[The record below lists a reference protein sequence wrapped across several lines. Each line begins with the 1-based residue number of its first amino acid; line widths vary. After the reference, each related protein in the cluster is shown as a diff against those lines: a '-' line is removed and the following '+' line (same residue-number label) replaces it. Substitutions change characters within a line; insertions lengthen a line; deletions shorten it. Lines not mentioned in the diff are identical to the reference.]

1 MVVVLWVSTRL
12 RSVYIFLRPR
22 QLTLTFGGWGR
33 RKSRKEEEEEE
44 EEEEEKYVVKVLHE
58 DQKTRERRD
67 ERRRRLR
74 MPGVDTT

>member
-44 EEEEEKYVVKVLHE
+44 EEEEKYVVKVLHE

>member
-44 EEEEEKYVVKVLHE
+44 EEEKYVVKVLHE